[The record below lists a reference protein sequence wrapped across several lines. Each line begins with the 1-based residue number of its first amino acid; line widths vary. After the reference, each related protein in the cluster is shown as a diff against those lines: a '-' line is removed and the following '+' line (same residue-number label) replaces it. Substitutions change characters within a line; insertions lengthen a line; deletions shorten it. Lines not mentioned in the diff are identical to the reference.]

1 MGEGARMTFPTV
13 QPPMHQNSAIEKLTP
28 TAVANLRPLRYAR
41 KVSDGGGLFVL
52 VTPKGRRCWRYAYRS
67 AGKQKTLALGTYP
80 EFSLEK
86 ARRRHEFAR
95 HLLENGIDPSIL
107 KRVLSKHTFIVAAR
121 EWATDRDPRLDRKSA

>member
-1 MGEGARMTFPTV
+1 
-13 QPPMHQNSAIEKLTP
+13 MHQNSAIGKLTP

-95 HLLENGIDPSIL
+95 HLLENGIDSSRL
-107 KRVLSKHTFIVAAR
+107 KRVLGKHTFIVAAR